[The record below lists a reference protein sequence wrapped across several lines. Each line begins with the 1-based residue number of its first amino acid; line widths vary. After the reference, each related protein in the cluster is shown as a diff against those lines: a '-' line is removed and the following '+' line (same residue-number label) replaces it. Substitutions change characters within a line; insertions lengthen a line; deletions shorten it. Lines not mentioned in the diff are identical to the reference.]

1 MRGGAPIGEITS
13 AGWSPLAGAC
23 DALGYLRGAAA
34 LEAHAGAPA
43 QVDLWGEAISVR
55 LFDRWPVVAT
65 AA

>member
-23 DALGYLRGAAA
+23 DALGYLRG
-34 LEAHAGAPA
+34 
-43 QVDLWGEAISVR
+43 EAISVR
-55 LFDRWPVVAT
+55 LFDRWPVVAS